1 MRVQLTSPAAF
12 LSPTVSMAYSRC
24 PITLSLFYGF
34 SFFLSL
40 SQPPKLRVLY
50 TCPTSNMPRLL
61 CRACENFREIMSII
75 GFLTLNFFFSWRGGC
90 GDDGR
95 KRKANLTLFS
105 LLIWGSLFRIHW
117 CPVRTLFCEPR
128 ADLLHI
134 LKSPT
139 PSRRGK
145 ALLCKELLRFP
156 QCWIVRRH
164 SHSLIFFR
172 QLNCT

>member
-1 MRVQLTSPAAF
+1 MPHNTVFVLWVFF
-12 LSPTVSMAYSRC
+12 LS
-24 PITLSLFYGF
+24 
-34 SFFLSL
+34 LSL

-61 CRACENFREIMSII
+61 CRACGNFREIMSII

-117 CPVRTLFCEPR
+117 CPVKTLFCEPR